1 MTVTG
6 TSLQTAIVE
15 GTGGEPILSH
25 DVPIPTLGPSEVL
38 VETKAVAI
46 NPSDHKMSQK
56 FPSAGAIVGSDFAGT
71 VVKIG
76 SGVAQLS
83 RPLAIGDRVCG
94 AVHGCNPADPHSG
107 AFAQYVK
114 ADGSL
119 VMKVPES
126 MAWEEA
132 ATLGVALGTTCIS
145 FWKALGLS
153 ASPSEPAATPFPVL
167 VYGGS
172 TAMGTMAVQVLKLS
186 GLTPI
191 ATSSP
196 KNFNLVKSF
205 GAKQVFDYAS
215 PTCAADIKSFTNNS
229 LKYAL
234 DCITDADSTQICHTA
249 IGRAGGR
256 YACLELP
263 QQELLTR
270 KAVNSEFVMAHELHG
285 KEIALGPE
293 YGRPGSQAA
302 KDLGIQFFRVAEKL
316 LEENKIRAHPVHVL
330 PNGWKGILEGF
341 TLLKSG
347 QVNARKLVA
356 PLGQ

>member
-15 GTGGEPILSH
+15 GTGGELILSH
-25 DVPIPTLGPSEVL
+25 DVSIPTLGPSDVL

-107 AFAQYVK
+107 AFSQYVK

-172 TAMGTMAVQVLKLS
+172 TAMGTMAVQVLKL
-186 GLTPI
+186 
-191 ATSSP
+191 
-196 KNFNLVKSF
+196 
-205 GAKQVFDYAS
+205 
-215 PTCAADIKSFTNNS
+215 
-229 LKYAL
+229 
-234 DCITDADSTQICHTA
+234 
-249 IGRAGGR
+249 
-256 YACLELP
+256 
-263 QQELLTR
+263 
-270 KAVNSEFVMAHELHG
+270 
-285 KEIALGPE
+285 
-293 YGRPGSQAA
+293 
-302 KDLGIQFFRVAEKL
+302 
-316 LEENKIRAHPVHVL
+316 
-330 PNGWKGILEGF
+330 
-341 TLLKSG
+341 
-347 QVNARKLVA
+347 
-356 PLGQ
+356 

>member
-1 MTVTG
+1 MTVAQI
-6 TSLQTAIVE
+6 SSQTAIVE
-15 GTGGEPILSH
+15 GAEGEPILSH
-25 DVPIPTLGPSEVL
+25 DVSIPTLNPTEIL

-46 NPSDHKMSQK
+46 NPSDYKMSRK
-56 FPSAGAIVGSDFAGT
+56 FPSAGAIIGSDFAGT
-71 VVKIG
+71 IVEIG
-76 SGVAQLS
+76 SGVSQLS
-83 RPLAIGDRVCG
+83 RPLAVGDRVCG

-114 ADGSL
+114 ADASL
-119 VMKVPES
+119 VMKVPVS
-126 MAWEEA
+126 MAWEDA
-132 ATLGVALGTTCIS
+132 ATLGVALGTSCIS
-145 FWKALGLS
+145 LWKALGLT
-153 ASPSEPAATPFPVL
+153 ATPNEPAATPFPIL

-172 TAMGTMAVQVLKLS
+172 TAMGTMAVQILKLS

-196 KNFNLVKSF
+196 KNFDLVKSF

-234 DCITDADSTQICHTA
+234 DCITDADSTQICYAA

-270 KAVNSEFVMAHELHG
+270 KAVNSAFVMAHELHG
-285 KEIALGPE
+285 RKIDLGPE
-293 YGRPGSQAA
+293 YGRPASQAT
-302 KDLGIQFFRVAEKL
+302 KDLGVQFFRVAEKL
-316 LEENKIRAHPVHVL
+316 LEENKIKVHPVHVL
-330 PNGWKGILEGF
+330 SHGWDGVLDGF
-341 TLLKSG
+341 TLMKSG
-347 QVNARKLVA
+347 QVNAQKLVV

>member
-1 MTVTG
+1 MTVAQVPSQTG
-6 TSLQTAIVE
+6 IVE
-15 GTGGEPILSH
+15 GAGGEPILSH
-25 DVPIPTLGPSEVL
+25 DVAIPTLSPNEIL
-38 VETKAVAI
+38 IETKAVAI
-46 NPSDHKMSQK
+46 NPSDYKMSQK
-56 FPSAGAIVGSDFAGT
+56 FPSVGAIIGSDFAGT
-71 VVKIG
+71 VVETG

-94 AVHGCNPADPHSG
+94 AVHGCNLSDPHSG

-114 ADGSL
+114 ADASL
-119 VMKVPES
+119 VMKVPAA
-126 MAWEEA
+126 MPWEDA
-132 ATLGVALGTTCIS
+132 ATLGVALGTACIS
-145 FWKALGLS
+145 FWKALGLT
-153 ASPSEPAATPFPVL
+153 ASPNEPATTPFPVL

-196 KNFNLVKSF
+196 KNFDLVKSF

-229 LKYAL
+229 LKYVL
-234 DCITDADSTQICHTA
+234 DCITDAESTKICHAA

-270 KAVNSEFVMAHELHG
+270 KAVNTEFVMAHELHG

-293 YGRPGSQAA
+293 YGRPASQAA

-316 LEENKIRAHPVHVL
+316 LEENKIKVHPVQVL
-330 PNGWKGILEGF
+330 PNGWTGVLDGF
-341 TLLKSG
+341 ALIKSG

-356 PLGQ
+356 PLHE